1 MRIRILYA
9 NPYRQHFQNL
19 NSDRNRCVFFV
30 SLFVEEIHIP
40 GARPIMAPTNVG
52 GGGGSVGV
60 LTITWKVSIY
70 NNPLYRKRAGKSLT
84 VQISRFEII

>member
-1 MRIRILYA
+1 MR
-9 NPYRQHFQNL
+9 
-19 NSDRNRCVFFV
+19 VFI

-40 GARPIMAPTNVG
+40 GAKPIMAPTNVG

-70 NNPLYRKRAGKSLT
+70 KNPLYR
-84 VQISRFEII
+84 

>member
-1 MRIRILYA
+1 MRIRIVNIFKTLTLIVIDACFLY
-9 NPYRQHFQNL
+9 
-19 NSDRNRCVFFV
+19 
-30 SLFVEEIHIP
+30 LFVEEIHIP

>member
-1 MRIRILYA
+1 MR
-9 NPYRQHFQNL
+9 
-19 NSDRNRCVFFV
+19 VFV

-84 VQISRFEII
+84 VQISRFEIIKNARLET

>member
-1 MRIRILYA
+1 MHFRNIVLYILVCDSLSSTSFKLKLKPSNRNILMR
-9 NPYRQHFQNL
+9 
-19 NSDRNRCVFFV
+19 VFI

-40 GARPIMAPTNVG
+40 GAKPIIAPTNVG

-70 NNPLYRKRAGKSLT
+70 
-84 VQISRFEII
+84 